1 MWMCA
6 FCTIVA
12 AVSTFTAGAP
22 LTALGIR
29 HQDSNFAQNYTQ
41 NGCKPST
48 HLNHLQRRL
57 FWGASD
63 TTPARIPSTII
74 STKHPDLTAGRGLQP
89 AELLAETRHPS
100 KLAQSKLPAS
110 RSAANP
116 SSPEPKE
123 APSTQKPGP
132 NIVPQKPYPR
142 PHEKTKTQLSA
153 SSSQKTLPSKTANS
167 EAFQELERPTPFSSE
182 SNIPS
187 AVFSPE
193 EGKGSISSPRR
204 HGELPLKPPN
214 WVEKVREFWDKILQK
229 IKRLFRPS
237 KKNEPQETDGESPKT
252 TATEPDRVH
261 SHIADTTKTHHTSE
275 NAHPDSHP
283 AAQKTDSEIM
293 PTPHTHA
300 STYLRLPNFDFLQLT
315 WAIPGIL
322 QSWLGRCL
330 LTSWLVCHKERPSP
344 PAPSRSISLPAPSR
358 QNADEISEFNWLPT
372 ATEQT
377 SKSAQEPA
385 SMHGFSPQTPGG
397 RLIAAALERFNSR
410 DLAESIRN
418 GAHSSNCLLRVV
430 AYSFS
435 VKQIQDILLEYGHK
449 TIPKVGKIIEQHFSQ
464 KVIEFVT
471 DLITTPSQ
479 SQTQHGDESVA
490 RGL

>member
-100 KLAQSKLPAS
+100 QLAQSKLPAS

-153 SSSQKTLPSKTANS
+153 SSSQKTPPSKTANS

-344 PAPSRSISLPAPSR
+344 P
-358 QNADEISEFNWLPT
+358 
-372 ATEQT
+372 
-377 SKSAQEPA
+377 
-385 SMHGFSPQTPGG
+385 G